1 MSFRGR
7 TFASLF
13 TQAAENATSS
23 VKTVKGMN
31 NAAVHVARSISSGKG
46 VGTSSAVRA
55 TFEKPKMVTE
65 LFGDIPGVRTD
76 LVSTARQNYDDILE
90 DLDYALGPRVIH
102 ASNKEGLSEISTT
115 ARSAHA
121 IQEQYGLKAESSVAF
136 AYNPESVF
144 YRDDAA
150 QLAGKLAGTAGEA
163 SVRAGSPTVYMA
175 KAPLSGLSDHP
186 DLADKGWYM
195 SFKPLRVLDS
205 EPLEPNNTR
214 RIEDMIRRVTGE
226 ASPEE
231 KLAKMRAEREAYLAG
246 LEEEES
252 VV

>member
-31 NAAVHVARSISSGKG
+31 NTAVHVARSISSGKG

-90 DLDYALGPRVIH
+90 DLDYALGPRVVH
-102 ASNKEGLSEISTT
+102 ASNQEGLSEISPR
-115 ARSAHA
+115 AHSAA
-121 IQEQYGLKAESSVAF
+121 AQQGAFGLEPDSAVAF
-136 AYNPESVF
+136 AYNPMA
-144 YRDDAA
+144 YRENAD
-150 QLAGKLAGTAGEA
+150 LLVGSMLETASEA
-163 SVRAGSPTVYMA
+163 RLQTGIRTAYIA
-175 KAPLSGLSDHP
+175 KAPLSGLSNHP
-186 DLADKGWYM
+186 HLEANGWYM
-195 SFKPLRVLDS
+195 SFKPLRTIDS
-205 EPLEPNNTR
+205 EPLNVSNTR
-214 RIEDMIRRVTGE
+214 RVEDMIRRVTGE
-226 ASPEE
+226 ASPEQKE
-231 KLAKMRAEREAYLAG
+231 IIMRQEQEARRALYDSTK
-246 LEEEES
+246 S